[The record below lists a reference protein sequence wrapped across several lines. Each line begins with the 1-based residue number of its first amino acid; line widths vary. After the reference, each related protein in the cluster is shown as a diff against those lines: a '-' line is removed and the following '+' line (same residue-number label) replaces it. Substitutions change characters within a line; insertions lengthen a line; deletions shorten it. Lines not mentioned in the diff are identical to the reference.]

1 MTQAS
6 QASDAMDSVREHERL
21 EAARAR
27 RRLAQV
33 GLNATSVERFLGEV
47 VGTDL
52 HAKTI
57 LSLSLGTLGVLHAT
71 SLCIHV
77 VGRAMAWARGTDPKH
92 CIKQFDRL
100 LSNAHFS
107 PWNIAPQW
115 VRFLL
120 GERQDAWIALDW
132 TEFDADE
139 QATLCAYLVTGHGRA
154 TPLLWKT
161 VDKST
166 LKGRRNQY
174 EDDLLDM
181 LRQCIPDSVRV
192 TITADRGFGDQKRYE
207 HIRSLGFHY
216 TIRFR
221 QDILL
226 TDEHGVQ
233 KPAIEWMH
241 ANGRARM
248 LKQVAVTAD
257 CYIPPAIV
265 LVHDKKMKESWCLA
279 TSRDDLKAADVVKQY
294 GRRFSIEE
302 TFRDTKDIHFGM
314 GLSAT
319 HIGDP
324 ARRDR
329 LLFIAAFAHVLLTLL
344 GAAGERCGL
353 DRTLKSNTSKTR
365 TLSLYNQG
373 CYWYNA
379 IPNMRE
385 ERLVSLMLAY
395 GEVLRE
401 HEVCREL
408 LGVL

>member
-1 MTQAS
+1 MTTPSTTDLGAE
-6 QASDAMDSVREHERL
+6 AERQY
-21 EAARAR
+21 AAKAR
-27 RRLAQV
+27 QQLGRV
-33 GLNATSVERFLGEV
+33 GLSAKNIERFLSEIV
-47 VGTDL
+47 EDDL

-57 LSLSLGTLGVLHAT
+57 LSLALGTLGVLHAA

-77 VGRAMAWARGTDPKH
+77 VGRAMAWARGADPKH
-92 CIKQFDRL
+92 CIKQFDRM
-100 LSNAHFS
+100 LSNSHFT
-107 PWNIAPQW
+107 PWAIARRW
-115 VRFLL
+115 ASFIL
-120 GERQDAWIALDW
+120 GERQEAWVALDW
-132 TEFDADE
+132 TEFDADD
-139 QATLCAYLVTGHGRA
+139 QATLCAYLVTRHGRA

-161 VDKST
+161 VNKGT
-166 LKGRRNQY
+166 LRGRRNQY
-174 EDDLLDM
+174 EDELLEM
-181 LRQCIPDSVRV
+181 LRECIPATVDV

-207 HIRSLGFHY
+207 HIRTLGFHY
-216 TIRFR
+216 VIRFR

-226 TDEHGVQ
+226 TDQFGEQ
-233 KPAIEWMH
+233 KPAIEWLH
-241 ANGRARM
+241 PSGRARM

-265 LVHDKKMKESWCLA
+265 LVHDKRMKESWCIA
-279 TSRDDLKAADVVKQY
+279 TSRDDLTAADVVRVY

-329 LLFIAAFAHVLLTLL
+329 LLFVAAVAHVLLTLL
-344 GAAGERCGL
+344 GASGERCGL
-353 DRTLKSNTSKTR
+353 DRTLKSNTTKTR

-373 CYWYNA
+373 CYWYMA

-385 ERLVSLMLAY
+385 DRLLQLMTAY

-401 HEVCREL
+401 HEFLREL
-408 LGVL
+408 LGVI

>member
-1 MTQAS
+1 MTTPSTTDLGA
-6 QASDAMDSVREHERL
+6 EPERQY
-21 EAARAR
+21 AAKAR
-27 RRLAQV
+27 QQLGRV
-33 GLNATSVERFLGEV
+33 GLSAKNIERFLSEIV
-47 VGTDL
+47 EDDL

-57 LSLSLGTLGVLHAT
+57 LSLALGTLGVLHAS

-77 VGRAMAWARGTDPKH
+77 VGRAMAWARGADPKH
-92 CIKQFDRL
+92 CIKQFDRM
-100 LSNAHFS
+100 LSNSHFT
-107 PWNIAPQW
+107 PWAIARQW
-115 VRFLL
+115 ASFLL
-120 GERQDAWIALDW
+120 GERQEAWVALDW
-132 TEFDADE
+132 TEFDADD
-139 QATLCAYLVTGHGRA
+139 QATLCAYLVTRHGRA

-161 VDKST
+161 VDKGT

-174 EDDLLDM
+174 EDELLEK
-181 LRQCIPDSVRV
+181 LRECIPESVQV

-207 HIRSLGFHY
+207 QIRALGFHY
-216 TIRFR
+216 VIRFR

-226 TDEHGVQ
+226 TDQFGEQ
-233 KPAIEWMH
+233 KPAIEWLH
-241 ANGRARM
+241 SSGRARM

-265 LVHDKKMKESWCLA
+265 LVHDKRMKESWCIA
-279 TSRDDLKAADVVKQY
+279 TSRDDLRAVDIVGLY

-302 TFRDTKDIHFGM
+302 TFRDTKNIHFGM

-329 LLFIAAFAHVLLTLL
+329 LLFVAAVAHVLLTLL
-344 GAAGERCGL
+344 GASGERCGL
-353 DRTLKSNTSKTR
+353 DRTLKSNTTKTR

-373 CYWYNA
+373 CYWYMA

-385 ERLVSLMLAY
+385 DRLLRLMTAY

-401 HEVCREL
+401 HEFLREL
-408 LGVL
+408 LGVI

>member
-1 MTQAS
+1 MPTHATT
-6 QASDAMDSVREHERL
+6 DSATDDERQY
-21 EAARAR
+21 AAKAR
-27 RRLAQV
+27 RQLARV
-33 GLNATSVERFLGEV
+33 GLNAKSIERFLSEIV
-47 VGTDL
+47 EDDL

-77 VGRAMAWARGTDPKH
+77 VGRAMAWARGADPKH
-92 CIKQFDRL
+92 CIKQFDRM
-100 LSNAHFS
+100 LSNLNFT
-107 PWNIAPQW
+107 PWVVARPW
-115 VRFLL
+115 VAFVL
-120 GERQDAWIALDW
+120 GERQEAWVALDW

-139 QATLCAYLVTGHGRA
+139 QATLCAYLVTRHGRA

-166 LKGRRNQY
+166 LKGRRNHY
-174 EDDLLDM
+174 EDELLEM
-181 LRQCIPDSVRV
+181 LRECIPEAVKV
-192 TITADRGFGDQKRYE
+192 TIVADRGFGDQKRYE
-207 HIRSLGFHY
+207 HTRTLGFQY
-216 TIRFR
+216 VIRFR

-226 TDEHGVQ
+226 TDEFGEQ
-233 KPAIEWMH
+233 KPAIEWLH
-241 ANGRARM
+241 PSGRARM

-265 LVHDKKMKESWCLA
+265 LVHDKKMKESWCIA
-279 TSRDDLKAADVVKQY
+279 TSRDDLTASDVVRLY

-302 TFRDTKDIHFGM
+302 TFRDTKNIHFGM

-319 HIGDP
+319 HIGDTD
-324 ARRDR
+324 RRDR

-365 TLSLYNQG
+365 TMSLYNQG
-373 CYWYNA
+373 CYWYMA

-385 ERLVSLMLAY
+385 ERLLRLMTAY

-401 HEVCREL
+401 HEFIREL
-408 LGVL
+408 LGVI

>member
-1 MTQAS
+1 MTTPSTTDLGA
-6 QASDAMDSVREHERL
+6 EPERQY
-21 EAARAR
+21 AAKAR
-27 RRLAQV
+27 QQLGRV
-33 GLNATSVERFLGEV
+33 GLSAKNIERFLSEIV
-47 VGTDL
+47 EDDL

-57 LSLSLGTLGVLHAT
+57 LSLALGTLGVLHAS

-77 VGRAMAWARGTDPKH
+77 VGRAMAWARGADPKH
-92 CIKQFDRL
+92 CIKQFDRM
-100 LSNAHFS
+100 LSNSHFT
-107 PWNIAPQW
+107 PWAIARQW
-115 VRFLL
+115 ASFLL
-120 GERQDAWIALDW
+120 GERQEAWVALDW
-132 TEFDADE
+132 TEFDADD
-139 QATLCAYLVTGHGRA
+139 QATLCAYLVTRHGRA

-161 VDKST
+161 VDKGT

-174 EDDLLDM
+174 EDELLEK
-181 LRQCIPDSVRV
+181 LRECIPESVQV

-207 HIRSLGFHY
+207 QIRALGFHY
-216 TIRFR
+216 VIRFR

-226 TDEHGVQ
+226 TDQFGEQ
-233 KPAIEWMH
+233 KPAIEWLH
-241 ANGRARM
+241 SSGRARM

-265 LVHDKKMKESWCLA
+265 LVHDKRMKESWCIA
-279 TSRDDLKAADVVKQY
+279 TSRDDLRAVDIVGLY

-302 TFRDTKDIHFGM
+302 TFRDTKNIHFGM

-329 LLFIAAFAHVLLTLL
+329 LLFVAAVAHVLLTLL
-344 GAAGERCGL
+344 GASGERCGL
-353 DRTLKSNTSKTR
+353 DRTLKSNTTKTR

-373 CYWYNA
+373 CYWYMA

-385 ERLVSLMLAY
+385 DRLLQLMTAY

-401 HEVCREL
+401 HEFLREL
-408 LGVL
+408 LGVI

>member
-1 MTQAS
+1 MTTATT
-6 QASDAMDSVREHERL
+6 DSSAEHER
-21 EAARAR
+21 EYAAKAR
-27 RRLAQV
+27 WQLGRV
-33 GLNATSVERFLGEV
+33 GLNGKNIERFLSEV
-47 VGTDL
+47 VEIDL
-52 HAKTI
+52 HVKTI
-57 LSLSLGTLGVLHAT
+57 LSLALGTLGVLHAT

-77 VGRAMAWARGTDPKH
+77 VGRAMAWARGADPKH
-92 CIKQFDRL
+92 CIKQFDRM
-100 LSNAHFS
+100 LSNSNFT
-107 PWNIAPQW
+107 PWVIARPW
-115 VRFLL
+115 ASFVL
-120 GERQDAWIALDW
+120 GERQEAWVALDW
-132 TEFDADE
+132 TEFDADD
-139 QATLCAYLVTGHGRA
+139 QATICAYLVTRHGRA

-161 VDKST
+161 VEKVS

-174 EDDLLDM
+174 EDELLER
-181 LRQCIPDSVRV
+181 LRECIPEPVHV

-207 HIRSLGFHY
+207 QIRTLGFHY
-216 TIRFR
+216 VIRFR

-226 TDEHGVQ
+226 TTEFGEQ
-233 KPAIEWMH
+233 KPAIEWLH
-241 ANGRARM
+241 ASGRARM
-248 LKQVAVTAD
+248 LKRVAVTAD

-265 LVHDKKMKESWCLA
+265 LVHDKKMKEPWCIA
-279 TSRDDLKAADVVKQY
+279 TSRDDLTAADVVRVY

-302 TFRDTKDIHFGM
+302 TFRDTKNIHFGM

-373 CYWYNA
+373 CYWYMA
-379 IPNMRE
+379 IPTMRE
-385 ERLVSLMLAY
+385 ERLLRLMTAY

-401 HEVCREL
+401 HEFLREL
-408 LGVL
+408 LGII

>member
-1 MTQAS
+1 MTQANRV
-6 QASDAMDSVREHERL
+6 SDAADSLKEQERL
-21 EAARAR
+21 DAARAR

-33 GLNATSVERFLGEV
+33 GLNAASVQRFLEEV

-52 HAKTI
+52 HAKMV
-57 LSLSLGTLGVLHAT
+57 LSLALGTLGVLHAT

-77 VGRAMAWARGTDPKH
+77 VGRAMAWARGMDPKH

-107 PWNIAPQW
+107 PWSIAPQW
-115 VRFLL
+115 VRFVLA
-120 GERQDAWIALDW
+120 GRQDAWVAMDW

-139 QATLCAYLVTGHGRA
+139 QSTLCAYLVTGHGRA

-174 EDDLLDM
+174 EDELLDM

-207 HIRSLGFHY
+207 QVRALGFHY

-226 TDEHGVQ
+226 TDEKGEQ

-241 ANGRARM
+241 PNGRARM
-248 LKQVAVTAD
+248 LKRVAVTAD

-265 LVHDKKMKESWCLA
+265 LVHDKRMKDAWCLA
-279 TSRDDLKAADVVKQY
+279 TSRDDLKAADLVKQY

-395 GEVLRE
+395 GEVLKE

>member
-1 MTQAS
+1 MTTPS
-6 QASDAMDSVREHERL
+6 QTLVTVDDDHSQERVHV
-21 EAARAR
+21 AHAR
-27 RRLAQV
+27 RQLARV
-33 GLNATSVERFLGEV
+33 GLNAASIERFLRTIV
-47 VGTDL
+47 DTDL
-52 HAKTI
+52 HAKTV
-57 LSLSLGTLGVLHAT
+57 LSLSLGTLGVLHAA

-77 VGRAMAWARGTDPKH
+77 IGRAMAWARGTDPKH
-92 CIKQFDRL
+92 AIKQFDRL
-100 LSNAHFS
+100 LSNANFS
-107 PWNIAPQW
+107 PSALARSW
-115 VRFLL
+115 VSFVL
-120 GERQDAWIALDW
+120 GERQEAWIALDW

-139 QATLCAYLVTGHGRA
+139 HSTLCAYLVTRHGRA

-161 VDKST
+161 VEKGT

-174 EDDLLDM
+174 EDELLEM
-181 LRQCIPDSVRV
+181 LRECIPETVKV
-192 TITADRGFGDQKRYE
+192 TIAADRGFGDQKRYE
-207 HIRSLGFHY
+207 QIRTLGFHY
-216 TIRFR
+216 AIRFR

-226 TDEHGVQ
+226 TDEFGEQ
-233 KPAIEWMH
+233 KPAIDWLH
-241 ANGRARM
+241 RSGRARM
-248 LKQVAVTAD
+248 LKKAAVTAD

-265 LVHDKKMKESWCLA
+265 LAHDKRMQESWCIA
-279 TSRDDLKAADVVKQY
+279 TSRDDLSAAEVVRLY

-344 GAAGERCGL
+344 GAAGERCHL

-373 CYWYNA
+373 CYWYMA

-385 ERLVSLMLAY
+385 ERLVQLMTAY
-395 GEVLRE
+395 GEVLHE
-401 HEVCREL
+401 HEFIREL
-408 LGVL
+408 LGVI

>member
-1 MTQAS
+1 MSTPS
-6 QASDAMDSVREHERL
+6 TPDSSTDEERKY
-21 EAARAR
+21 AAKAR
-27 RRLAQV
+27 RQLDRV
-33 GLNATSVERFLGEV
+33 GLNARSIERFISEV
-47 VGTDL
+47 VEEDL

-57 LSLSLGTLGVLHAT
+57 LSLSLGTLGVLHAA

-77 VGRAMAWARGTDPKH
+77 VGRAMAWARGADPKH
-92 CIKQFDRL
+92 CIKQFDRM
-100 LSNAHFS
+100 LSNSHFT
-107 PWNIAPQW
+107 PWAIARQW
-115 VRFLL
+115 AAFVL
-120 GERQDAWIALDW
+120 GERQEAWVALDW
-132 TEFDADE
+132 TEFDADD
-139 QATLCAYLVTGHGRA
+139 QATLCAYLVTRHGRA

-161 VDKST
+161 VGKST

-174 EDDLLDM
+174 EDELLEK
-181 LRQCIPDSVRV
+181 LRECIPETVAV

-207 HIRSLGFHY
+207 QIRVLGFHY
-216 TIRFR
+216 AIRFR

-226 TDEHGVQ
+226 TNEFGER
-233 KPAIEWMH
+233 KPAVDWLH
-241 ANGRARM
+241 PSGRARM

-265 LVHDKKMKESWCLA
+265 LVHDKKMQEPWCIA
-279 TSRDDLKAADVVKQY
+279 TSRDDLTAADVVRVY

-329 LLFIAAFAHVLLTLL
+329 LLFVAAFAHVLLTLL

-373 CYWYNA
+373 CYWYMA

-385 ERLVSLMLAY
+385 ERLLRLMTAY
-395 GEVLRE
+395 AEVLRE
-401 HEVCREL
+401 HDFLREL
-408 LGVL
+408 LGVI